1 MSSLSLKQCC
11 RRGFAVLTLR
21 TPAFWERSW
30 KHRLARLG
38 VYFALFYVAFL
49 LLLLALEDRF
59 LYGPRDANLYDP
71 PAGIAVENVEM
82 TSRLGDRIHA
92 WWSTPSGWRPEQGAV
107 IFCHGNAF
115 NLSIRAGVMP
125 HWHRELGQ
133 AVLLF
138 DYPGYGRSS
147 GSPSEA
153 GCYAAGEA
161 GYDWLTGVQN
171 VPGERIILYGGS
183 LGGGTATEL
192 AHSRPHR
199 ALVLVASFTSFP
211 DMAQLR
217 FPFMPGRWL
226 VRNQFDNLGKI
237 ADCKGPVF
245 VAHGTLDDLI
255 PLEQGERLFAAA
267 REPKRLL
274 RMANFR
280 HNDLP
285 ADEFY
290 PALRDFLADCE
301 RPAN

>member
-1 MSSLSLKQCC
+1 MSSLQLKQYC

-21 TPAFWERSW
+21 APSFWERSW
-30 KHRLARLG
+30 KHRLARLV
-38 VYFALFYVAFL
+38 VYLAAFYVAFL
-49 LLLLALEDRF
+49 VLLLALEDRF
-59 LYGPRDANLYDP
+59 LYGPRDAILYDP
-71 PAGIAVENVEM
+71 PAGLEIENVEM

-92 WWSTPSGWRPEQGAV
+92 WWSTPRGWRPEQGAV

-125 HWHRELGQ
+125 HWHRDLGQ

-161 GYDWLTGVQN
+161 AYDWLTGVQN
-171 VPGERIILYGGS
+171 VPGEGIILYGGS

-192 AHSRPHR
+192 ARNRPHR

-245 VAHGTLDDLI
+245 IAHGTLDDLI

-267 REPKRLL
+267 SEPKRLL
-274 RMANFR
+274 RMVNFR

-290 PALRDFLADCE
+290 PALRAFLADCE